1 MLTGSSDSLRWLI
14 TGAGDAE
21 RLLARSSNELA
32 SFVVGRRPPHISHIC
47 REGWLWNVH
56 CGQISVSGS
65 DEKLCRLGS
74 ALIEL
79 GVSGAG
85 VSAGGCVEPPLM
97 AALRI
102 NANEGLMPHVRHGGI
117 GKDSE
122 ATEGSKLE
130 GTGLVKVQ
138 IGQTQM
144 AVLTIGVTRDTELVR
159 KGLED
164 LDPGDEEDCWR
175 RCTPGD
181 RGAFCRTDPG
191 AFLIGLGC
199 IVTFA
204 EDRRKPAYRPVSNHS
219 DGRLRQPT

>member
-1 MLTGSSDSLRWLI
+1 M
-14 TGAGDAE
+14 TGAGDADLVIAE
-21 RLLARSSNELA
+21 SSKAFAN
-32 SFVVGRRPPHISHIC
+32 FVVGRRPPHISQIC
-47 REGWLWNVH
+47 RDGWLWNVH

-74 ALIEL
+74 WWLL
-79 GVSGAG
+79 KVGDSGTGASSVG
-85 VSAGGCVEPPLM
+85 RDEPPLM

-102 NANEGLMPHVRHGGI
+102 NANGGLIPHVRQGGT

-122 ATEGSKLE
+122 ATEGSKFE
-130 GTGLVKVQ
+130 GTGFVKVQ
-138 IGQTQM
+138 IGQTQI
-144 AVLTIGVTRDTELVR
+144 AVFTIGVTRDTAFGR

-181 RGAFCRTDPG
+181 RGAFCRIVPG
-191 AFLIGLGC
+191 VFLRGLGW

-204 EDRRKPAYRPVSNHS
+204 EDRRKPACRPVSILGLDYRAILPGTRIDRH
-219 DGRLRQPT
+219 L